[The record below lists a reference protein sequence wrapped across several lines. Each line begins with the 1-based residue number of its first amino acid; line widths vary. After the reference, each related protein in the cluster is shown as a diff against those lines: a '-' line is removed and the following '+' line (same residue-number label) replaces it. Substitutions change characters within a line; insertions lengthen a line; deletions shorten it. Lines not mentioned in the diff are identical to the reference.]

1 MSLSIKWKLFG
12 ALFFVSAAA
21 VIIAGL
27 VIAKRTEKQMLR
39 QVEEGLSAE
48 TKLVAEYFRDIPLQ
62 DSNWQRIDS
71 LTDFLGKKVSARIT
85 IIDNSGRVLGDSY
98 KSGPELLAVE
108 NHLSRPEIQEAL
120 KVGIGSEVRFS
131 QTVKMN
137 MFYLAIPILRNGN
150 LSGFARLAL
159 PMTQLSQQ
167 THQIIKYVV
176 ISIFLALLFSLALS
190 ITLAS
195 RLTKPLKLMTE
206 SAKQIAQGNFAL
218 KIRPK
223 GRDEIAELGN
233 YFNLMA
239 QELQSTLERLKGEK
253 LQLDSI
259 LSNMREGVMAL
270 GSAGEILIANDSLK
284 QMFQLKDSP
293 LGKAY
298 YEVLRQPGLNAL
310 IKETLWQSSAK
321 TDEFSLGYPDERT
334 FMVHSIPLKAERAG
348 EVSAIL
354 VLFDITRLKKLENIR
369 KDFVANASHEL
380 RTPLTSIKGFVEA
393 LQDGAI
399 EEPSQTRQFLEIIS
413 RQAERMGKIIA
424 DMLLLSE
431 IESEGFQLKLEEG
444 SLNDLI
450 REAVKPLQ
458 TQADSKNIALEL
470 NLQEPEKV
478 IKADRDKISQVL
490 SNLLD
495 NAIKFT
501 NSGGK
506 VAITTEDHKNEIVIQ
521 IKDSGIGIP
530 STDLS
535 RIFERF
541 YTVDKSRSRELGGT
555 GLGLSIVKHIVEA
568 HGGKVWVESELN
580 RGSVFYFSLPQ

>member
-1 MSLSIKWKLFG
+1 MSLSIKWKFFG

-21 VIIAGL
+21 VVIAGL
-27 VIAKRTEKQMLR
+27 VIAKRTENRMLR
-39 QVEEGLSAE
+39 QVEEGLTAE
-48 TKLVAEYFRDIPLQ
+48 TKLIAEYFQDIPLQ
-62 DSNWQRIDS
+62 DNNWKNIDS
-71 LTDFLGKKVSARIT
+71 LTDFLGQKVSARVT
-85 IIDNSGRVLGDSY
+85 IIDTSGKVLGDSY

-108 NHLSRPEIQEAL
+108 NHLSRPEVQEAL
-120 KVGIGSEVRFS
+120 KVGIGSQVRFS
-131 QTVKMN
+131 QTVKMK
-137 MFYLAIPILRNGN
+137 MFYLAIPILQDGN

-159 PMTQLSQQ
+159 PLTQVSRQ
-167 THQIIKYVV
+167 TYQIIKYVV
-176 ISIFLALLFSLALS
+176 VSTFLALLFSLALS
-190 ITLAS
+190 IILAS
-195 RLTKPLKLMTE
+195 RLTKPLKLMAE
-206 SAKQIAQGNFAL
+206 SAKQIARGDFAL

-239 QELQSTLERLKGEK
+239 EELQSTLERLKNEK

-270 GSAGEILIANDSLK
+270 GPTGEILIANDSLK

-310 IKETLWQSSAK
+310 IKETLWQHSTK
-321 TDEFSLGYPDERT
+321 TDEFSLGYPDERS
-334 FMVHSIPLKAERAG
+334 FMVHSISLKAERAG

-354 VLFDITRLKKLENIR
+354 VLFDITRLKKLEKIR

-399 EEPSQTRQFLEIIS
+399 DDPLQTRQFLEIIS
-413 RQAERMGKIIA
+413 RQAERMGKIIT

-431 IESEGFQLKLEEG
+431 IESEGFQLKLEEFRI
-444 SLNDLI
+444 NDLI
-450 REAVKPLQ
+450 REIFKPFQ
-458 TQADSKNIALEL
+458 AQADSKNIALEL
-470 NLQEPEKV
+470 NLQEPEKKV
-478 IKADRDKISQVL
+478 KMDRDKISQVI

-495 NAIKFT
+495 NALKFT

-506 VAITTEDHKNEIVIQ
+506 VAIQVEDHRNEVIIQ
-521 IKDSGIGIP
+521 VKDSGIGIP

-541 YTVDKSRSRELGGT
+541 YTIDKSRSRELGGT

-580 RGSVFYFSLPQ
+580 KGSVFYFSLPQ

>member
-1 MSLSIKWKLFG
+1 
-12 ALFFVSAAA
+12 
-21 VIIAGL
+21 
-27 VIAKRTEKQMLR
+27 
-39 QVEEGLSAE
+39 
-48 TKLVAEYFRDIPLQ
+48 
-62 DSNWQRIDS
+62 
-71 LTDFLGKKVSARIT
+71 
-85 IIDNSGRVLGDSY
+85 
-98 KSGPELLAVE
+98 
-108 NHLSRPEIQEAL
+108 
-120 KVGIGSEVRFS
+120 
-131 QTVKMN
+131 
-137 MFYLAIPILRNGN
+137 
-150 LSGFARLAL
+150 
-159 PMTQLSQQ
+159 
-167 THQIIKYVV
+167 
-176 ISIFLALLFSLALS
+176 
-190 ITLAS
+190 
-195 RLTKPLKLMTE
+195 
-206 SAKQIAQGNFAL
+206 
-218 KIRPK
+218 
-223 GRDEIAELGN
+223 
-233 YFNLMA
+233 
-239 QELQSTLERLKGEK
+239 
-253 LQLDSI
+253 
-259 LSNMREGVMAL
+259 
-270 GSAGEILIANDSLK
+270 
-284 QMFQLKDSP
+284 
-293 LGKAY
+293 
-298 YEVLRQPGLNAL
+298 
-310 IKETLWQSSAK
+310 
-321 TDEFSLGYPDERT
+321 
-334 FMVHSIPLKAERAG
+334 MVHSIPLKAERAG

-354 VLFDITRLKKLENIR
+354 VLFDITRLKKLEKIR

-501 NSGGK
+501 NSGGR
-506 VAITTEDHKNEIVIQ
+506 VAITTEVHKNEIVIQ

-580 RGSVFYFSLPQ
+580 RGSVFYFSLPK